1 MAGFAHRNL
10 KSSICF
16 ERNLTSRFKRTL
28 NFDSA
33 HRFLS
38 NIEDVAQ
45 TIFHVFFFF
54 FLKTSVSSSFQREIP
69 CFRLLIVSISLQKR
83 LYSPKHE

>member
-16 ERNLTSRFKRTL
+16 ERNLTSRFRRTL

-45 TIFHVFFFF
+45 TIFHVFFIFF
-54 FLKTSVSSSFQREIP
+54 IFF
-69 CFRLLIVSISLQKR
+69 
-83 LYSPKHE
+83 